1 MLLNVL
7 ALLQEPAAGSP
18 VREGLAP
25 EIWVVGLIAIIVI
38 LLILF
43 GLVL

>member
-1 MLLNVL
+1 L
-7 ALLQEPAAGSP
+7 APPPQVLQEPATTKPA
-18 VREGLAP
+18 REGLAP
-25 EIWVVGLIAIIVI
+25 EIWVIGLIAIIVI